1 MENKNMTIIMTH
13 FENDYYNVD
22 YRKRYNEYEN
32 DVRVQIYYD
41 DNDLMDLINIATHHI
56 KRCNRI
62 IIER

>member
-1 MENKNMTIIMTH
+1 MNKKNMTIIMTH
-13 FENDYYNVD
+13 FENDYYDVD
-22 YRKRYNEYEN
+22 YRKKYNEYEN

-41 DNDLMDLINIATHHI
+41 DNDLMDLINIATHQI

>member
-1 MENKNMTIIMTH
+1 MEKKNMTIIMTH
-13 FENDYYNVD
+13 FENDYYDVD
-22 YRKRYNEYEN
+22 YRKKYNEYEN

-41 DNDLMDLINIATHHI
+41 DNDLMDLINIATNQI

>member
-1 MENKNMTIIMTH
+1 MKNDNMTIIMTH

-41 DNDLMDLINIATHHI
+41 DSDLIDLINIATRQI
-56 KRCNRI
+56 VRCNRI

>member
-1 MENKNMTIIMTH
+1 MENMTIVMTH

-32 DVRVQIYYD
+32 DVRVQIYYN
-41 DNDLMDLINIATHHI
+41 DNDLMDLINIAMRQI
-56 KRCNRI
+56 VGCNKI